1 MRRLLPPL
9 ALVLIAPLVAELL
22 AGSTP
27 LAQPVVLGTL
37 LAVYLPLYGA
47 GALLIRELVVRS
59 GRGWPS
65 VLLLGVAYGLVEEGF
80 ASQSLFNPVLYNAA
94 DWGVRLLG
102 VNGVF
107 TESVLLVHAI
117 WSAAVPIAL
126 VNVLFPSR
134 RSTPYLG
141 RVGLAVTA
149 AFYLLGVAMLVF
161 VARTYFSAGYV
172 APPALPLIALLA
184 AAILGVVALRLVPR
198 SRPLTVDPRP
208 APHPVVVF
216 LLVAGCT
223 FAWQLTQFLWA
234 IAPAFGEWPL
244 SATPLVAAIAF
255 GGVVGWLLSRWS
267 RSAGWGDRH
276 LLAAAGAAIVAH
288 TVIGVLV
295 APEQPDRIALVAL
308 GIAVAAALAWLGR
321 GVATR
326 SRQSAMTDVT
336 VTP

>member
-37 LAVYLPLYGA
+37 LAAYLPLYGA

-65 VLLLGVAYGLVEEGF
+65 VFLLGAAYGLVEEGF
-80 ASQSLFNPVLYNAA
+80 ASQSLFNPTLYNAA
-94 DWGVRLLG
+94 DWGIRVLG

-117 WSAAVPIAL
+117 WSGVVPIAL
-126 VNVLFPSR
+126 VHVLFPSG
-134 RSTPYLG
+134 RSAPYLG

-149 AFYLLGVAMLVF
+149 GFYLLGVALLLV
-161 VARTYFSAGYV
+161 VARTYFSAGYL
-172 APPALPLIALLA
+172 APPALPLLALLA
-184 AAILGVVALRLVPR
+184 AGIVGVIALRLVPR
-198 SRPLTVDPRP
+198 ARPLAVDPRAAPRP
-208 APHPVVVF
+208 AVVF
-216 LLVAGCT
+216 AVVAACT

-234 IAPAFGEWPL
+234 IVPAFGAWPL
-244 SATPLVAAIAF
+244 SATPLLAAITLA
-255 GGVVGWLLSRWS
+255 GLVGWLLSRWS
-267 RSAGWGDRH
+267 RSAGWGDGQ
-276 LLAAAGAAIVAH
+276 LLAAAAAAIVAH

-295 APEQPDRIALVAL
+295 APEQPDRIALIAL

-336 VTP
+336 VTT